1 MSLPSSSM
9 SWRQPTPMMR
19 RISPTVSMGF
29 LAVAVSRPAMGM
41 RSATRHT
48 APTGT
53 LTKKIQFH
61 V

>member
-1 MSLPSSSM
+1 M